1 MGFWGDLIAPV
12 EDVGKA
18 AISLGTGHNYAQ
30 WPGDIKSALT
40 ATDIPAYGKEEAAAL
55 AQYLKPGENVGKT
68 DPKKKETTKQKQ
80 NATLA
85 AQEKQIAAYNKMQ
98 QQIANSPW
106 TTSANNLAN
115 TMNADLQ
122 AVAGETS
129 GASGQQAVNAA
140 ASQGLGMLGLS
151 PSSSAGQWLAS
162 QTAAA
167 QQNAAPVQSAL
178 NAEAQTYANMG
189 GPISKAIAQ
198 WGQDNAITEMTAP
211 EQAWLSALGSHAT
224 SLFSY
229 YSAVPTAAIP
239 SIPEPIRE
247 AIKTSGGQPGST
259 GAGITPVQSIPLTG
273 NVAPSTAASPTAV
286 PNTTGNVGLPAPTVA
301 AGG

>member
-1 MGFWGDLIAPV
+1 M
-12 EDVGKA
+12 
-18 AISLGTGHNYAQ
+18 T
-30 WPGDIKSALT
+30 
-40 ATDIPAYGKEEAAAL
+40 
-55 AQYLKPGENVGKT
+55 
-68 DPKKKETTKQKQ
+68 
-80 NATLA
+80 
-85 AQEKQIAAYNKMQ
+85 AQEKQDRIDWAEAQLRGGSTGEALGGFLTGRGGLATELVGGAKDIARAFKLVPGAYDPTATAKPKTKETAKQKADAAAAAQKAQTQKYEQTM

-106 TTSANNLAN
+106 TTAANALTN
-115 TMNADLQ
+115 TMSADLQ
-122 AVAGETS
+122 TVASDTS

-162 QTAAA
+162 QTAAS
-167 QQNAAPVQSAL
+167 QQNAAPVQAAM
-178 NAEAQTYANMG
+178 NAESQTYANMG

-198 WGQDNAITEMTAP
+198 WGQDNALTEMTAP

-239 SIPEPIRE
+239 SMPGPIRE
-247 AIKTSGGQPGST
+247 AIKVSGGQPGSA
-259 GAGITPVQSIPLTG
+259 GAGITPVQNIPTTG
-273 NVAPSTAASPTAV
+273 NAAPTTAAAPTASPT
-286 PNTTGNVGLPAPTVA
+286 TGTVGIPAPTVA